1 MFRKDPNRHRS
12 KERSKEGSR
21 SSSGAS
27 GARRPSRASRRA
39 KVGLPPEAS
48 SRFVL
53 YVEGPRDRDILE
65 SWARRIEPS
74 VARCIERNTV
84 ILGGRQPARA
94 VRDFRKRGG
103 EEAGWTGLVVL
114 DRDDH
119 PEQELIAASEPN
131 ASDIL
136 VNPEGDDANRSQAEA
151 LNRTTALNQ
160 AAALNQATAPNVAS
174 EEGLGGLE
182 LFVWGRRHIESYL
195 LVPAAIRRVLK
206 ISADDPRVDQAL
218 NDAAGAA
225 SDQNSLHAK
234 RILGPGGSLS
244 EAVGAPL
251 RAGEIARAM
260 RREDFHDDVLAL
272 FGRIGTLSG
281 ATPKGPEVIIRTPVP
296 S

>member
-1 MFRKDPNRHRS
+1 MFRKDPNRRRS
-12 KERSKEGSR
+12 KEGSREGSR

-27 GARRPSRASRRA
+27 GARRPSSASRRSKA
-39 KVGLPPEAS
+39 GSLPEAS

-119 PEQELIAASEPN
+119 PEQGVIAASEPN
-131 ASDIL
+131 ASAIL
-136 VNPEGDDANRSQAEA
+136 VNPEGDDTHRSQAAA
-151 LNRTTALNQ
+151 LNR
-160 AAALNQATAPNVAS
+160 AAALNQAAAPNVAS

-206 ISADDPRVDQAL
+206 IAADDPRVDQAL
-218 NDAAGAA
+218 SDAAGAA

>member
-1 MFRKDPNRHRS
+1 MFRKDTNRHRS
-12 KERSKEGSR
+12 KERSR

-27 GARRPSRASRRA
+27 GMRRPSSASRRSKA
-39 KVGLPPEAS
+39 GPPPETP

-119 PEQELIAASEPN
+119 PEQGVIAGNGPN
-131 ASDIL
+131 APNIL
-136 VNPEGDDANRSQAEA
+136 MNPEGEDLNRSQAA
-151 LNRTTALNQ
+151 SLNRSAALNQ
-160 AAALNQATAPNVAS
+160 AAAPNVAS
-174 EEGLGGLE
+174 EGGLGGLE

-195 LVPAAIRRVLK
+195 LVPAAICRVLK
-206 ISADDPRVDQAL
+206 IAADDPRVDQAL

-225 SDQNSLHAK
+225 FDQNSLHAK

-244 EAVGAPL
+244 EALGAPL

-272 FGRIGTLSG
+272 FDRIETLSG

>member
-1 MFRKDPNRHRS
+1 VFRKDPNRHRS
-12 KERSKEGSR
+12 KEGSKEASR
-21 SSSGAS
+21 SSAGAS
-27 GARRPSRASRRA
+27 GARRPSSASRRSKA
-39 KVGLPPEAS
+39 GSPPEAS

-119 PEQELIAASEPN
+119 PEQGVIAASEPN
-131 ASDIL
+131 ASAIL
-136 VNPEGDDANRSQAEA
+136 VNPEGDDTHRSQAAA
-151 LNRTTALNQ
+151 LNR
-160 AAALNQATAPNVAS
+160 AAALNQAAAPNVAS

-206 ISADDPRVDQAL
+206 IAADDPRVDQAL
-218 NDAAGAA
+218 SDAAGAA

>member
-27 GARRPSRASRRA
+27 GARRPSRASRRS
-39 KVGLPPEAS
+39 KVGSPPEAF

-65 SWARRIEPS
+65 SWARRIDPS

-119 PEQELIAASEPN
+119 LEQGVIAASEPN

-136 VNPEGDDANRSQAEA
+136 VNLEGDDANRSQAAA
-151 LNRTTALNQ
+151 LNRPAPLNQ
-160 AAALNQATAPNVAS
+160 AAAPNVAS
-174 EEGLGGLE
+174 EEELGGLE

-225 SDQNSLHAK
+225 SDQDSLHAK

-260 RREDFHDDVLAL
+260 RREDFHNDVLAL

>member
-12 KERSKEGSR
+12 REGSR
-21 SSSGAS
+21 EGAHSSPGAS
-27 GARRPSRASRRA
+27 GARRPSGATRRSKA
-39 KVGLPPEAS
+39 GSPPEAS

-65 SWARRIEPS
+65 TWARRLEPS
-74 VARCIERNTV
+74 IARCIEQNTV

-103 EEAGWTGLVVL
+103 EEAGWTGLIVL

-119 PEQELIAASEPN
+119 PKPPVIAANEPN
-131 ASDIL
+131 ASGIVL
-136 VNPEGDDANRSQAEA
+136 NPEGGGGDANRS
-151 LNRTTALNQ
+151 Q
-160 AAALNQATAPNVAS
+160 AAALNQAAAPNAAA

-206 ISADDPRVDQAL
+206 IAADDPRVDEAL
-218 NDAAGAA
+218 TDAAGSAF
-225 SDQNSLHAK
+225 DQNSLHAK

-244 EAVGAPL
+244 EALGAPL

-260 RREDFHDDVLAL
+260 RREDFHGDVLAL

-281 ATPKGPEVIIRTPVP
+281 ATPKGPEVIIRTPLP
-296 S
+296 R

>member
-27 GARRPSRASRRA
+27 GARRPSSASRRS
-39 KVGLPPEAS
+39 KVGSPPEAS

-119 PEQELIAASEPN
+119 PEQGVIAANGPN
-131 ASDIL
+131 APNIL
-136 VNPEGDDANRSQAEA
+136 MNPEGEDLNRS
-151 LNRTTALNQ
+151 Q
-160 AAALNQATAPNVAS
+160 AAALNQAAAPNVAS
-174 EEGLGGLE
+174 EGGLGGLE

-195 LVPAAIRRVLK
+195 LVPAAICRVLK
-206 ISADDPRVDQAL
+206 IAADDTRVDQAL
-218 NDAAGAA
+218 SDAAGAA
-225 SDQNSLHAK
+225 SDQSSLHAK

-244 EAVGAPL
+244 EALGAPL